1 MEESVETI
9 TITVGDERLSRL
21 KEIASDYKVTVE
33 ELVRLSIDNLLLQPE
48 PVLERAME
56 YILEKNRDLYRR
68 LA

>member
-1 MEESVETI
+1 VETI

-56 YILEKNRDLYRR
+56 YILEKNRELYRR

>member
-1 MEESVETI
+1 METI

-56 YILEKNRDLYRR
+56 YILEKNRELYRR